1 MRYPAVAGR
10 FYPSDRSELTDL
22 VENCFYHECGPGS
35 IPDSEGT
42 KDVRCIL
49 APHAGIAVSGPIAA
63 HAFAELKRSGHRD
76 AYIIIGPDHYGQ
88 PFDLVMCSDPYLTP
102 MGECKVNMELAG
114 RLRERIRDSPN
125 AHRFEHSIEVELPF
139 LQFIDPDAEIVPI
152 IMGRQ
157 DLATAQKLAEAIVDS
172 VGDMD
177 VAIIAS
183 SDLMH
188 YVPDRVEKELDS
200 KFLDHVLAHDIGGMY
215 DTVRRY
221 DMTVCGYGPIA
232 AALMASDPTE
242 SKLLCHSN
250 SWETIHY
257 DRDAVVGYAAAIFE

>member
-22 VENCFYHECGPGS
+22 VENCFYHERGPGS
-35 IPDSEGT
+35 IPDPEGT
-42 KDVRCIL
+42 EDVKCIL

-63 HAFAELKRSGHRD
+63 HAFAELRRSGHRE

-88 PFDLVMCSDPYLTP
+88 PFDLVMCSDPYVTP
-102 MGECKVNMELAG
+102 MGECRVSKVAGKLAELIA
-114 RLRERIRDSPN
+114 DSPN

-139 LQFIDPDAEIVPI
+139 LQFIDPEAEIIPI

-157 DLATAQKLAEAIVDS
+157 DVNTARRLADAIRSATEGTDTV
-172 VGDMD
+172 V
-177 VAIIAS
+177 IAS

-188 YVPDRVEKELDS
+188 YVPDRIEKRMDSAFLSRMLSLDI
-200 KFLDHVLAHDIGGMY
+200 DGMY
-215 DTVRRY
+215 EEVY
-221 DMTVCGYGPIA
+221 SNNLSICGYGPIA
-232 AALMASDPTE
+232 AAIMATQP
-242 SKLLCHSN
+242 SKGLLLSHSN

-257 DRDAVVGYAAAIFE
+257 DQDAVVGYASAIFE

>member
-35 IPDSEGT
+35 IPDPEGT
-42 KDVRCIL
+42 KDVKCIL

-63 HAFAELKRSGHRD
+63 HAFAELRRSGHRD

-114 RLRERIRDSPN
+114 RLREHIRDSPN

-157 DLATAQKLAEAIVDS
+157 DIGTARKLADAIRES
-172 VGDMD
+172 AKGMD

-188 YVPDRVEKELDS
+188 YVPDRTEKELDS
-200 KFLDHVLAHDIGGMY
+200 KFLERMLAHDIQGMY

-232 AALMASDPTE
+232 ASIMASEPE
-242 SKLLCHSN
+242 GSKLLCHSN

>member
-10 FYPSDRSELTDL
+10 FYPNDRDGLYDL
-22 VENCFYHECGPGS
+22 VENCFLHEYGPGGVPPS
-35 IPDSEGT
+35 GNSRE
-42 KDVRCIL
+42 VRCVV

-63 HAFAELKRSGHRD
+63 HSFAELRKSGHRD

-88 PFDLVMCSDPYLTP
+88 PFDLVMCSDSYLTP
-102 MGECKVNMELAG
+102 LGECRVNTELAG
-114 RLRERIRDSPN
+114 RMREHIKDSPN
-125 AHRFEHSIEVELPF
+125 AHRFEHSIEVEVPF
-139 LQFIDPDAEIVPI
+139 LQFIDRDAEILPI

-157 DLATAQKLAEAIVDS
+157 DLNTATRLAEIITECTK
-172 VGDMD
+172 DMD

-188 YVPDRVEKELDS
+188 YVPDDVEKELDR
-200 KFLDHVLAHDIGGMY
+200 KFIDRMLAHDVGGMY

-221 DMTVCGYGPIA
+221 DMSICGYGPIA
-232 AALMASDPTE
+232 ASVMASDPDRGV
-242 SKLLCHSN
+242 LLKHSN

-257 DRDAVVGYAAAIFE
+257 DRDAVVGYASAYFV